1 MKTKEKMTRMMAEM
15 TGQPLE
21 KVKQDVERDYFMS
34 AQEALDYHIIDEIY
48 QQTNNMLE
56 NILISIILYNFATST
71 LQKGQITRITTH
83 KNEAI

>member
-1 MKTKEKMTRMMAEM
+1 MYNANISKLFVINR
-15 TGQPLE
+15 LF
-21 KVKQDVERDYFMS
+21 FMNKNY
-34 AQEALDYHIIDEIY
+34 QFIDEIY